1 MVDLV
6 SADEDKFGVIVERN
20 IGVPMRDGT
29 ILRADVYRPN
39 AGGRFPVLIERTPY
53 DKNTSSES
61 NLKAGEFYAAHGY
74 VTVIQ
79 DVRGRFAS
87 DGEFYPFRDD
97 GDGEKQDG
105 YDTVEWAAEQSWT
118 NGKIGTIGGSY
129 SGATQYRMLST
140 QPPHL
145 VAQFARQSSA
155 DYYDEWVY
163 RGGAFEYG
171 FNLKWI
177 LTHTAT
183 NARKLVPLSRETEVE
198 KRINEASENY
208 LKWLEHSPISPLL
221 PVDELYSW
229 FSDWMNHPNHD
240 DFWEEFSNERSHD
253 RVNVPVHHFGSW
265 FDCFLAGT
273 LRNYTGMRANAATAE
288 ARVGQQMTIG
298 PWIHNPAPADLRD
311 AGEAD
316 FGEQAILGWLTTRL
330 RWFDH
335 WLKGVDNGV
344 DTDKPVKL
352 FTMGINAWREFDE
365 WPPEG
370 VKYTPFYLSNG
381 TSGSANSL
389 NDGVLTTSKPDL
401 FGEVFDEYESDPEN
415 PIRSYGGGHLGDN
428 NGPRDQRSYEHN
440 VLTYTTEILEQPLD
454 VTGPVKAVL
463 HASSSA
469 IDTDWIV
476 RITDV
481 QPDGTSMLVC
491 DGILRARFKDS
502 FKRPVALVPH
512 MSAEFEIDLW
522 ATSHVF
528 QKGHRLRVAIMSSCF
543 PRWDRNWQTGKNNAL
558 ESSGIVAQNRI
569 FRDEI
574 RPSHVILP
582 LL

>member
-1 MVDLV
+1 
-6 SADEDKFGVIVERN
+6 
-20 IGVPMRDGT
+20 MRDGT
-29 ILRADVYRPN
+29 ILRADVWRPDSE
-39 AGGRFPVLIERTPY
+39 AEFPALIERTPY
-53 DKNTSSES
+53 NKETSSES
-61 NLKAGEFYAAHGY
+61 NLGAGDYYASRGY

-105 YDTVEWAAEQSWT
+105 YDTVEWAAEQLWS

-163 RGGAFEYG
+163 RGGAFEHG
-171 FNLKWI
+171 FNVMWTLK
-177 LTHTAT
+177 HTET
-183 NARKLVPLSRETEVE
+183 NARKLAPDGREDEVE
-198 KRINEASENY
+198 KRLIQASGDY
-208 LKWLEHSPISPLL
+208 QKWLEYSPISPLP
-221 PVDELYSW
+221 PVADLHDW
-229 FSDWMNHPNHD
+229 FTDWMNHPSHD
-240 DFWEEFSNERSHD
+240 DYWEEFSNERSHD

-273 LRNYTGMRANAATAE
+273 LRNFIGMRANATTPE
-288 ARVGQQMTIG
+288 ARNGQKMTIG
-298 PWIHNPAPADLRD
+298 PWVHNPSPADMRE
-311 AGEAD
+311 AGEVD
-316 FGEQAILGWLTTRL
+316 FGEQAKLGWFATRL

-344 DTDKPVKL
+344 DSDKPVKL
-352 FTMGINAWREFDE
+352 FTTGINEWREFDE
-365 WPPEG
+365 WPPKG
-370 VKYTPFYLSNG
+370 AKYTPFYLSE
-381 TSGSANSL
+381 GSSKSAKSL
-389 NDGVLTTSKPDL
+389 NDGVLSTKKPKL

-415 PIRSYGGGHLGDN
+415 PVRSFGGGHLGDN
-428 NGPRDQRSYEHN
+428 NGPRDQRGYEDN
-440 VLTYTTEILEQPLD
+440 VLTYTTEVLEEPLD

-481 QPDGTSMLVC
+481 HPDGTSMLIC

-502 FKRPVALVPH
+502 FERPVALVPH
-512 MSAEFEIDLW
+512 MPAEFEVDLW

-528 QKGHRLRVAIMSSCF
+528 KKGHRLRVAVASSSF
-543 PRWDRNWQTGKNNAL
+543 PRWDRNWQTGRNNAH
-558 ESSGIVAQNRI
+558 ETSGIVAQNRI
-569 FRDEI
+569 FRDEV